1 MNVELVS
8 INILVPHISD
18 EIVLECIAA
27 GVAILIDQHKK
38 LQLPFDDPMMQEHA
52 RLTIGDHICELVGE
66 KDDSLFSLV
75 YDATIDQIEVILAGM
90 WLQLE
95 EFTTQVDNIHDIM
108 TFWYPGVI
116 RLAVLEN
123 PINANQYSQLYVP

>member
-8 INILVPHISD
+8 INIPVPDVSD
-18 EIVLECIAA
+18 EVILEVTAA

-38 LQLPFDDPMMQEHA
+38 LGLSFTDESMQEHA
-52 RLTIGDHICELVGE
+52 RLTIGDHITEIIGE
-66 KDDSLFSLV
+66 ADHDRFAEV
-75 YDATIDQIEVILAGM
+75 YDDVIERLEIILGCFWTM
-90 WLQLE
+90 LE